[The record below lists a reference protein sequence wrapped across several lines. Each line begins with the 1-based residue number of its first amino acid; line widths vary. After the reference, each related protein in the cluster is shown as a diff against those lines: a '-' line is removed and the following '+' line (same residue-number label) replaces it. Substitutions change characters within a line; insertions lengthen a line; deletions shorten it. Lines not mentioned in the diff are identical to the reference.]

1 MARHPGRVGPLVDG
15 RADLHPLGQARGLGA
30 LLRGREDGWL
40 PRAGH
45 GLHGQHHHPG
55 APKGGRSRKKGN
67 AAKPSRANNEAL
79 GRSQGGFGTKAH
91 ALADARG
98 RALGFA
104 LTPGQAGEAP
114 QSLDLLAFLPA
125 VPGWVVADRGYSSHA
140 VRTAVWELG
149 SRPAI
154 PTRRNEGPV
163 HCPDWIYVNREQ
175 VERMWNRLKEWR
187 AIATR
192 YEKTA
197 RSFLSA
203 LHLAAAYDWLKP

>member
-1 MARHPGRVGPLVDG
+1 
-15 RADLHPLGQARGLGA
+15 LGA
-30 LLRGREDGWL
+30 LLWRREGGGL

-55 APKGGRSRKKGN
+55 APEGSRCDKKGN
-67 AAKPSRANNEAL
+67 SYEAL

-91 ALADARG
+91 AIADARG

-114 QSLDLLAFLPA
+114 QSFDLLAFLPA

-154 PTRRNEGPV
+154 PTRRNEAPI
-163 HCPDWIYVNREQ
+163 HCPDWIYVNRER

-203 LHLAAAYDWLKP
+203 LHLAAAFDWLKA

>member
-1 MARHPGRVGPLVDG
+1 
-15 RADLHPLGQARGLGA
+15 
-30 LLRGREDGWL
+30 
-40 PRAGH
+40 
-45 GLHGQHHHPG
+45 
-55 APKGGRSRKKGN
+55 
-67 AAKPSRANNEAL
+67 
-79 GRSQGGFGTKAH
+79 
-91 ALADARG
+91 
-98 RALGFA
+98 
-104 LTPGQAGEAP
+104 
-114 QSLDLLAFLPA
+114 
-125 VPGWVVADRGYSSHA
+125 

-163 HCPDWIYVNREQ
+163 RCPDWIYVNRER

-203 LHLAAAYDWLKP
+203 LHFAAAFDWIKP

>member
-1 MARHPGRVGPLVDG
+1 MVDG
-15 RADLHPLGQARGLGA
+15 RTDLHPLVQARGLGA
-30 LLRGREDGWL
+30 PLRGREGGGL
-40 PRAGH
+40 SRAGH

-67 AAKPSRANNEAL
+67 NAAKPSCADNEAL

-163 HCPDWIYVNREQ
+163 HCPDWIYVNRER

-187 AIATR
+187 AISTR

-197 RSFLSA
+197 RSFLSV
-203 LHLAAAYDWLKP
+203 LHLAAAFDWLKP